1 MERSCEGREGW
12 ARNWT
17 ADDRLKPVTGVLNSL
32 RSYGDWPSA
41 CHPLYPLAEILLKRW
56 SGLAKAAM
64 DLAEILYEA
73 LNDLQ

>member
-1 MERSCEGREGW
+1 M
-12 ARNWT
+12 
-17 ADDRLKPVTGVLNSL
+17 LNSL

-41 CHPLYPLAEILLKRW
+41 CHPLYTLAEILLKRW
-56 SGLAKAAM
+56 SSLAKAAM

>member
-1 MERSCEGREGW
+1 MCLTRYEAAVTG
-12 ARNWT
+12 
-17 ADDRLKPVTGVLNSL
+17 LQPVTGVLNSL

-41 CHPLYPLAEILLKRW
+41 CHPLLTLAEILNRW

>member
-1 MERSCEGREGW
+1 M
-12 ARNWT
+12 
-17 ADDRLKPVTGVLNSL
+17 LNSL

-41 CHPLYPLAEILLKRW
+41 CHPLYPLAEIFLKRW